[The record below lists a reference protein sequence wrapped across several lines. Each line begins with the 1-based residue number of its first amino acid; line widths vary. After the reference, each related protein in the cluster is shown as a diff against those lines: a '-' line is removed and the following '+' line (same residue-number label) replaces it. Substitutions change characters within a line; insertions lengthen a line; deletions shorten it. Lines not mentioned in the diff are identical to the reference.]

1 MSAHHKNMVK
11 TNTPDPLR
19 LFLIRHGETEWSR
32 TGRHTG
38 LTDIPLTENGANEAR
53 ELGRHLRNI
62 PFAQVLSSP
71 LKRAMQTCE
80 LALNKVPEMEPDLAE
95 WDYGDYEG
103 QRSADIRK
111 RRADWNVY
119 RDGCPGGE
127 MPEQVCARADRII
140 NRLRKLDGNIAL
152 FAHGQIGSALAMR
165 WIGLA
170 LIEAQHFS
178 LGTTTLSILALDP
191 HHPGVPVIALW
202 NATPQEI

>member
-1 MSAHHKNMVK
+1 MVK

-38 LTDIPLTENGANEAR
+38 LTDIPLTGNGANEAL

-202 NATPQEI
+202 NAAHREI

>member
-1 MSAHHKNMVK
+1 MMK
-11 TNTPDPLR
+11 TNPPDPLR

-38 LTDIPLTENGANEAR
+38 RTDIPLTQNGENEAR
-53 ELGRHLRNI
+53 KLGRHLRDI

-71 LKRAMQTCE
+71 LKRASQTCE
-80 LALNKVPEMEPDLAE
+80 LALDKVPEMEPDLAE

-111 RRADWNVY
+111 QRADWSVY

-127 MPEQVCARADRII
+127 MPEQVCARADRLIA
-140 NRLRKLDGNIAL
+140 RLRQLDGNIAL
-152 FAHGQIGSALAMR
+152 FAHGQIGSAIAAR

-170 LIEAQHFS
+170 LACAQHFS

-202 NATPQEI
+202 NAAPQEI

>member
-1 MSAHHKNMVK
+1 MMK
-11 TNTPDPLR
+11 TNPPDPLR

-38 LTDIPLTENGANEAR
+38 RTDIPLTQNGENEAR
-53 ELGRHLRNI
+53 KLGRHLRDI

-71 LKRAMQTCE
+71 LKRASQTCE
-80 LALNKVPEMEPDLAE
+80 LALDKVPEMEPNLAE

-111 RRADWNVY
+111 QRADWSVY

-127 MPEQVCARADRII
+127 MPEQVCARADRLIA
-140 NRLRKLDGNIAL
+140 RLRQLDGNIAL
-152 FAHGQIGSALAMR
+152 FAHGQIGSALAVR

-170 LIEAQHFS
+170 LACAQHFS

-202 NATPQEI
+202 NAAPQEI

>member
-1 MSAHHKNMVK
+1 MMK
-11 TNTPDPLR
+11 TNPPDPLR

-38 LTDIPLTENGANEAR
+38 RTYIPLTSNGENEAR
-53 ELGRHLRNI
+53 KLGRHLRDI

-71 LKRAMQTCE
+71 LKRARQTCE
-80 LALNKVPEMEPDLAE
+80 LSLDKVPEMEPDLAE

-111 RRADWNVY
+111 QRADWSVY

-127 MPEQVCARADRII
+127 MPEQVCARADRLIA
-140 NRLRKLDGNIAL
+140 RLRKLDGNIAL
-152 FAHGQIGSALAMR
+152 FAHGQIGSAIAAR

-170 LIEAQHFS
+170 LVEAQHFS

-202 NATPQEI
+202 NAAPQEI

>member
-1 MSAHHKNMVK
+1 MK
-11 TNTPDPLR
+11 TNSPDPLR

-38 LTDIPLTENGANEAR
+38 RTDIPLTPNGENEAR
-53 ELGRHLRNI
+53 ELGRHLRDI

-71 LKRAMQTCE
+71 LKRAMQTCK
-80 LALNKVPEMEPDLAE
+80 LSLDKFPEMEADLAE

-111 RRADWNVY
+111 QKADWNVY

-127 MPEQVCARADRII
+127 MPEQVCARADRLVA
-140 NRLRKLDGNIAL
+140 RLRQLDGNIAL
-152 FAHGQIGSALAMR
+152 FAHGQIGSAIAAR

-170 LIEAQHFS
+170 LVEAQHFS
-178 LGTTTLSILALDP
+178 LGTTTLSILAVDP

-202 NATPQEI
+202 NAATQEI